1 MWNTNTSRS
10 PPPLQHPIPTHPHY
24 IPEPPDT
31 PVSLSAGSSEPQGY
45 MRFSSE
51 STRPPIE
58 SLMQPQHQQYGQASG
73 VQQHSGSV
81 GSGYR
86 SANPNHYTAYSQPPN
101 VYGQQGPIP
110 GFGGVPWGVND
121 ATAQI
126 GMQLGRNAVQAGQE
140 YVEKNFGAYIVP
152 KSILKAH
159 FNVSNSYVLSKLMLL
174 VFPWRHK
181 GWNRRPIPGSEHDSS
196 GSGGVA
202 IRYAPPREDVN
213 SPDLYIPSMGL
224 VTYILLSA
232 LRAGLDSKFHPEV
245 LAAKMSKAI
254 TIIVLEC
261 LFVKLGCYSLGV
273 EGNAQLLDIMAYV
286 GYKFVASTS
295 LLVLSI
301 LHFRASL
308 YWAVFLYLFGA
319 IGFFLLRSLRA
330 MVLATSANAAASG
343 ASRQNA
349 SLRSYRVLFLFTVA
363 AFQAAGMWV
372 LS

>member
-1 MWNTNTSRS
+1 MWNSGSSRS

-31 PVSLSAGSSEPQGY
+31 PVSIAGSEPQGY

-51 STRPPIE
+51 SSRPPLD
-58 SLMQPQHQQYGQASG
+58 SFAQPAQLQNPYGQTSGIQQHPGGAGTGYRAANQNQYG
-73 VQQHSGSV
+73 
-81 GSGYR
+81 
-86 SANPNHYTAYSQPPN
+86 AYPQPPN
-101 VYGQQGPIP
+101 VYGAAP

-140 YVEKNFGAYIVP
+140 YVEKNFGSYMLP
-152 KSILKAH
+152 KRMLKSH
-159 FNVSNSYVLSKLMLL
+159 FNVSNSYVLLKLKLL
-174 VFPWRHK
+174 LFPWRHK
-181 GWNRRPIPGSEHDSS
+181 GWKRREIQGSDQDASGSS
-196 GSGGVA
+196 GAGVK
-202 IRYAPPREDVN
+202 YAPPREDVN
-213 SPDLYIPSMGL
+213 SPDLYIPTMAL

-261 LFVKLGCYSLGV
+261 VFIKLGCYTLAV
-273 EGNAQLLDIMAYV
+273 EGKSQLPDIIAYV
-286 GYKFVASTS
+286 GYKFVASTV

-301 LHFRASL
+301 IGFRASL
-308 YWAVFLYLFGA
+308 YWGIFLYLFCA
-319 IGFFLLRSLRA
+319 NGFFLLRSLRA
-330 MVLATSANAAASG
+330 LVLPSNSSAS
-343 ASRQNA
+343 ASRQHDSQRN
-349 SLRSYRVLFLFTVA
+349 YRLMFLFSVA
-363 AFQAAGMWV
+363 ALQVPGMWF